1 MPRNIQASAINEGFG
16 PKYIFAVVAFFALG
30 FGGMMLGPRLF
41 SSRPAAPSAPPT
53 AAAVPAP
60 APAAA
65 TQAKPA
71 PTPRPAQR
79 AFSAVEIPIGGIETV
94 QVDGTLAA
102 LAACRG
108 ALESGKGYDGVTQ
121 AGFAG
126 LVGGK
131 AEALTPAQIKQGCR
145 MITERDPAAVALRK
159 KP

>member
-1 MPRNIQASAINEGFG
+1 MPRNIQVSSINEGFG

-30 FGGMMLGPRLF
+30 FGGMMVGPKLF
-41 SSRPAAPSAPPT
+41 AARPAAPPVAPPVAVAEPKPV
-53 AAAVPAP
+53 AAAP
-60 APAAA
+60 
-65 TQAKPA
+65 AKPA
-71 PTPRPAQR
+71 PAPRPAQR
-79 AFSAVEIPIGGIETV
+79 AFSAVEIPLGGVETV
-94 QVDGTLAA
+94 QIDGTLAA

-108 ALESGKGYDGVTQ
+108 ALESGKGYDGVTL

-145 MITERDPAAVALRK
+145 LITEKDPAAVALRK